1 MTITVTR
8 RINAE
13 KAYESVFPD
22 AILAEICLE
31 VAGGGYSAGQTAAAM
46 QLRQQV
52 EETGSGKLGK
62 TTVTKS

>member
-1 MTITVTR
+1 MTITVNR
-8 RINAE
+8 RINSE
-13 KAYESVFPD
+13 LAYESVFPD
-22 AILAEICLE
+22 EILAEVCLE

-52 EETGSGKLGK
+52 EETGKGKLGK